1 MRVEARRFY
10 TKAVDRVHGTNRGGL
25 GWHEEHFDEVDWE
38 ALSIALKHK
47 PEGLQLWLSK
57 QIDWGLHHAE
67 KHSNDSRHP

>member
-38 ALSIALKHK
+38 ALSRAL
-47 PEGLQLWLSK
+47 
-57 QIDWGLHHAE
+57 
-67 KHSNDSRHP
+67 